1 MKFLIRVLCVC
12 VLTCWASSVFGQAL
26 STAQVNGTI
35 TDSSGAAIPGAEIK
49 VTQTETSLSRTA
61 TSGPDGGF
69 VIPSLPVGPYQMEI
83 SKDGFGKYVQ
93 SGIVLQVGSN
103 PTFDIALKVGGV
115 TEQVQVEANAALV
128 ETRSA
133 GVGSVI
139 DNQRVLEIGRAHV

>member
-1 MKFLIRVLCVC
+1 MKILIRVLCVC

-26 STAQVNGTI
+26 STAQVNGTV

-103 PTFDIALKVGGV
+103 PTFDIALKVGG
-115 TEQVQVEANAALV
+115 
-128 ETRSA
+128 
-133 GVGSVI
+133 
-139 DNQRVLEIGRAHV
+139 EIGRAHV